1 MGGCETRL
9 TSNMKPNNNN
19 IINKNTNQNPTV
31 IDPSLNYI
39 PTNNQIQPPNELD
52 NNPWDRSVHLRNN
65 NNIVN
70 QQYATQYPFA
80 YDYNVVTQQP
90 NPLSD
95 NQGKNQME
103 NEINKLKQQNEDINV
118 NLKESK
124 QMLNEQTDAKVK
136 LENDL
141 KNINQNYTALISEKN
156 EKDKKI
162 NELSNEN
169 QQLKAE
175 LFNTKNQLNQKEQ
188 ELKNLQ
194 NKYDEV
200 APILVGLDNIGA
212 TCYMNATLQS
222 LSNIQPL
229 TNFFLKKFKPGDPKK
244 IMSNEYYKVVLNLWD
259 KKYNGKYIAP
269 QSFKKVLSQMNPLFA
284 GVAANDSKDL
294 INFLI
299 ETLHSELNVPINNN
313 KTNNLIDPSIQ
324 LDEAKM
330 FNIFLTDMMSNY
342 KSIISDLFY
351 GVLETQSKCS
361 NCQRIKYNFQIYSFI
376 EFPLEQVY
384 NYCNSTTPGATHISQ
399 GIPTI
404 DIYKCFEHYQLP
416 TPMMGNNKIFC
427 NECGHEFDAFY
438 GTCLYSLP
446 NYLIINLNR
455 GKNAV
460 FQCNVRF
467 PEILKLTDFVRYKE
481 GKTIFQL
488 TSVICHYG
496 ESNMGGH
503 FIAYCR
509 HYKNNSWY
517 IYNDST
523 VQKCTGN
530 KDYLRGMPYILFY
543 KALDDDDY

>member
-1 MGGCETRL
+1 MGNCDVIRNLNTQSKIIGDSVNDTTENNL
-9 TSNMKPNNNN
+9 ILKSQISPNIDVNNNMQD
-19 IINKNTNQNPTV
+19 NKNITPQINYNGINQGNTTP
-31 IDPSLNYI
+31 Y
-39 PTNNQIQPPNELD
+39 PP
-52 NNPWDRSVHLRNN
+52 PIN
-65 NNIVN
+65 NNIVYEQPKPYLTNPEVN
-70 QQYATQYPFA
+70 QMT
-80 YDYNVVTQQP
+80 NVINSLSQQ
-90 NPLSD
+90 
-95 NQGKNQME
+95 NQDMKVSLTAKNQMLDE
-103 NEINKLKQQNEDINV
+103 LTNI
-118 NLKESK
+118 
-124 QMLNEQTDAKVK
+124 KVK

-141 KNINQNYTALISEKN
+141 ALCKQKYNELLSEKN
-156 EKDKKI
+156 EKDKQINLINMEKQKLTSDLNNVKI
-162 NELSNEN
+162 
-169 QQLKAE
+169 
-175 LFNTKNQLNQKEQ
+175 QLNQKEQ
-188 ELKNLQ
+188 ALENIQK
-194 NKYDEV
+194 KYDEI
-200 APILVGLDNIGA
+200 APITVGLNNIGA

-222 LSNIQPL
+222 LSNIPQL
-229 TNFFLKKFKPGDPKK
+229 TYFFLNKFSDKDPKK
-244 IMSNEYYKVVLNLWD
+244 KMSNEYYKVVKNLWL
-259 KKYNGKYIAP
+259 KENNGKSFSP
-269 QSFKKVLSQMNPLFA
+269 QSFKNVLSQMNPLFA

>member
-1 MGGCETRL
+1 MGNCEVEKNNKREPNNTDNFNKNNTISVL
-9 TSNMKPNNNN
+9 YQSNLPNLNQISPPIENNN
-19 IINKNTNQNPTV
+19 IWDNRSGHLQVNNQRFNQVYRPQNPLTLNQNITPE
-31 IDPSLNYI
+31 P
-39 PTNNQIQPPNELD
+39 
-52 NNPWDRSVHLRNN
+52 
-65 NNIVN
+65 
-70 QQYATQYPFA
+70 
-80 YDYNVVTQQP
+80 P
-90 NPLSD
+90 NPLLTAP
-95 NQGKNQME
+95 QVNQME
-103 NEINKLKQQNEDINV
+103 NTINKLKQQNEDINV

-124 QMLNEQTDAKVK
+124 QMLNEQIDAKVK

-141 KNINQNYTALISEKN
+141 TNINQNYAALRAEKN

-404 DIYKCFEHYQLP
+404 DIYKCFEHYQLL
-416 TPMMGNNKIFC
+416 TPMMGDNKIFC

-467 PEILKLTDFVRYKE
+467 PEILKLTDYVRYKE